1 MVWPDSIGVVMLT
14 QEDAAMRLRSSAALA
29 ERLGASLHL
38 IDVSEPP
45 ARWRT
50 GRGGDRALDDRK
62 RVLEQFVSNVRTGD
76 VEVSVTVRQGR
87 RIVELVREV
96 AEAAVD
102 LVLLV
107 VPGVSRSSAAVE
119 AFVTRVVRKA
129 PTSVLVLRPPGYLE
143 GDVLAAVDVF
153 AGDDDLA
160 VAIIERAAALMPS
173 SSSVTVLQVL
183 AMSDGPAAAGAGPA
197 DFVELAAEEARGL
210 LRGLVADRLE
220 HLAPADVVVE
230 VRAGSPVEE
239 IAHRASAQAP
249 SLLAVG
255 TVSRGGISGLML
267 GNTAEA
273 LLRVVDCAVLVV
285 KPAGFRSPLL

>member
-1 MVWPDSIGVVMLT
+1 MVWPNRIGVVMLT
-14 QEDAAMRLRSSAALA
+14 QEDAAMRLRSSAGLA

-50 GRGGDRALDDRK
+50 GRDGDRALDDRK
-62 RVLEQFVSNVRTGD
+62 RVLEQFVLNVRTGD
-76 VEVSVTVRQGR
+76 VEVSVAVRQGR
-87 RIVELVREV
+87 RIVELAREV

-102 LVLLV
+102 LVVLV
-107 VPGVSRSSAAVE
+107 VPEVSRSSAAVE

-129 PTSVLVLRPPGYLE
+129 PTSVLVLRPPGDLQ

-173 SSSVTVLQVL
+173 SSPVTVLQVL
-183 AMSDGPAAAGAGPA
+183 AMSDGPAAAGAEPA

-220 HLAPADVVVE
+220 HLAPAEVVVE

-239 IAHRASAQAP
+239 IAHGASAQVP

-273 LLRVVDCAVLVV
+273 LLRVVDCPMLVV